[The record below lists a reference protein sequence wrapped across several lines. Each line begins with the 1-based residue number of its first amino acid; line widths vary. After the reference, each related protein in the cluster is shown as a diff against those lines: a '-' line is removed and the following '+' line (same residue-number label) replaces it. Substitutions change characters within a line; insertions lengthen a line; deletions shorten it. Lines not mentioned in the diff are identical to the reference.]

1 MSYLRHL
8 LFSSAPQRLFSPPVS
23 LLLSLPPVLFHPRRL
38 ASSRATAL
46 ISSALSGASSS
57 VLLRRILARRR
68 SSGLLSF
75 SGFSLISH
83 QRLFSSA
90 RRRSSLQRGGALWGR
105 TIVRPHRHAR
115 DGAHLRATALI
126 LARRRSSVSLFLL
139 SGFSLVSPQ
148 RLFSSARRRSSL
160 QRGGAL
166 WGRSIVRPHA
176 HARDGAHLRA
186 TALICLFLS
195 SQRLLSRLS
204 SAALLLRATALISS
218 ARRRFVGSYDRTTP
232 HSRARRRSSSRDG
245 AHLRATALILAR
257 RRSSHQRTAL
267 QRDDAHLRSS
277 SRHLSFLPPPPSL
290 LLLSSVL

>member
-1 MSYLRHL
+1 MHLILFSSRDGALLSDRRSSSRCIVFSTSRLFSSSHLRRLLFMSYLRHL

-105 TIVRPHRHAR
+105 
-115 DGAHLRATALI
+115 
-126 LARRRSSVSLFLL
+126 
-139 SGFSLVSPQ
+139 
-148 RLFSSARRRSSL
+148 
-160 QRGGAL
+160 
-166 WGRSIVRPHA
+166 SIVRPHA
-176 HARDGAHLRA
+176 HA
-186 TALICLFLS
+186 
-195 SQRLLSRLS
+195 
-204 SAALLLRATALISS
+204 
-218 ARRRFVGSYDRTTP
+218 
-232 HSRARRRSSSRDG
+232 RDG

-290 LLLSSVL
+290 LVLSSVL